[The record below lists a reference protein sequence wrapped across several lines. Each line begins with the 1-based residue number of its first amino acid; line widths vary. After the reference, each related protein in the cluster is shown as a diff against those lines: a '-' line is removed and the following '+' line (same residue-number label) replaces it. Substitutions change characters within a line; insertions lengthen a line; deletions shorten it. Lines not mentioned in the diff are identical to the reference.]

1 MFSANS
7 KEIVINPLHCR
18 VPLGNLPVGVWINVS
33 VDVLSFVA
41 HCFKSQT
48 FRSIDYISISANCKL
63 RRIFSMRNPLSEITT
78 KDEEFPMEY
87 ADILP
92 RSMALPN
99 NISQMN
105 VNLNIEKLLDFGT
118 EQLKIS
124 KEIKDN
130 SVNSKLL
137 APNVKKEVRSKSQNK
152 NVNGNNNVEL
162 LSKGEFI
169 NITPTN
175 QNYVNPKD
183 KSKLK
188 SPLKLAKLQRK
199 NLMKDNKHNEQI
211 LHKEHKEDKL
221 LEENYMTDNKL
232 LNTLNYKN
240 EGKWEA
246 EENESIEEI
255 YEIEEKRS
263 SLEEVGE

>member
-7 KEIVINPLHCR
+7 KEIVTNPLHCR
-18 VPLGNLPVGVWINVS
+18 IPLGNLPVGVWVNLS

-63 RRIFSMRNPLSEITT
+63 RRIFSMRNPLLEISTS
-78 KDEEFPMEY
+78 DQEFPMEY

-92 RSMALPN
+92 RNIALPT

-105 VNLNIEKLLDFGT
+105 INMNIENVLELGT
-118 EQLKIS
+118 EQLKLS

-130 SVNSKLL
+130 SLNSKSIATNL
-137 APNVKKEVRSKSQNK
+137 KKEVRSKSQNK
-152 NVNGNNNVEL
+152 NGKNVEL

-169 NITPTN
+169 NIREAN
-175 QNYVNPKD
+175 QVPIIPNKALS

-188 SPLKLAKLQRK
+188 TPLKLQIK
-199 NLMKDNKHNEQI
+199 NIKTENKKPQEHNTSKSKEKSFEDNYI
-211 LHKEHKEDKL
+211 
-221 LEENYMTDNKL
+221 TDNKL

-240 EGKWEA
+240 EGKWEG

-255 YEIEEKRS
+255 YQIEEKNN